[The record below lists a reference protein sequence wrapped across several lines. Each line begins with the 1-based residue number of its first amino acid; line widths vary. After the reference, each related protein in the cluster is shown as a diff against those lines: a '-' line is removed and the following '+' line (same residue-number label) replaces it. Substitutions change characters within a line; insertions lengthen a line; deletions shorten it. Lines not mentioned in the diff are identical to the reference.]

1 MVAKSRTS
9 TRMVVALLPRKR
21 GLVTNSTPHSLRFP
35 QNYRWIPCLNVTPFL
50 RAPYATST
58 TTTTTVADSPD
69 GRLESTQS
77 ILPSMPWEGGNDR
90 TNWAISRIRTFVSSS
105 LPKAP
110 PNVRTGA
117 LDPSQRRLKMESPL
131 DKVRISVQ
139 ALLDRVRPLTPLPR
153 VWESVTQLPSDQ
165 ITIRNEIF
173 QRTRLVVDIVHD
185 HVMKKKEDFGG
196 ISKRKRYEDLVED
209 ILRLCSEAIPSEDV
223 SVLAECNKIM
233 ETMGPAWKARSRR
246 THHHHQ
252 YMILVAAREKKWRE
266 ATELFWDNVDVQGS
280 DHFVPFDVSHPFTLY
295 AIGRDAQE
303 KGNRVVETILDAA
316 QRMNLL
322 SPKHQDNCTWA
333 VHLCETEQ
341 KLQGALE
348 VLLDMQCYI
357 RMRAHLLFFF
367 L

>member
-1 MVAKSRTS
+1 MQQDNGNNGA
-9 TRMVVALLPRKR
+9 
-21 GLVTNSTPHSLRFP
+21 
-35 QNYRWIPCLNVTPFL
+35 
-50 RAPYATST
+50 
-58 TTTTTVADSPD
+58 
-69 GRLESTQS
+69 RLES
-77 ILPSMPWEGGNDR
+77 
-90 TNWAISRIRTFVSSS
+90 
-105 LPKAP
+105 
-110 PNVRTGA
+110 
-117 LDPSQRRLKMESPL
+117 
-131 DKVRISVQ
+131 
-139 ALLDRVRPLTPLPR
+139 PLTTYSSPS
-153 VWESVTQLPSDQ
+153 SVYDS
-165 ITIRNEIF
+165 
-173 QRTRLVVDIVHD
+173 
-185 HVMKKKEDFGG
+185 GG
-196 ISKRKRYEDLVED
+196 GAGE
-209 ILRLCSEAIPSEDV
+209 
-223 SVLAECNKIM
+223 
-233 ETMGPAWKARSRR
+233 
-246 THHHHQ
+246 
-252 YMILVAAREKKWRE
+252 KWRE